1 MPPVTF
7 KAREPVK
14 AMVYG
19 SDRSMFP
26 GPFVMTSI
34 CPNPTIMR
42 NEENPIEA
50 EKVKNGL
57 SEIMLMSM

>member
-1 MPPVTF
+1 
-7 KAREPVK
+7 
-14 AMVYG
+14 
-19 SDRSMFP
+19 
-26 GPFVMTSI
+26 MTSI